1 MLVQQ
6 VLDWY
11 KCSRYGF
18 EFACRFRVYY
28 EDAETFERVEVV
40 ASVGTKVDQILL
52 RFDERE
58 YFVAPRRFIPE
69 AMVPILDKLGICWR
83 RDGSPDLKIQ
93 QNARNCAIVIL
104 ALRKRRQA
112 LARFDS
118 QLVKHIAWLVQIENG
133 IYATIIF

>member
-6 VLDWY
+6 VLDWH

-18 EFACRFRVYY
+18 EFACRFRVCY
-28 EDAETFERVEVV
+28 EGAKTFERAEVV
-40 ASVGTKVDQILL
+40 ASVGKKVDQILL
-52 RFDERE
+52 RIDESE
-58 YFVAPRRFIPE
+58 YFVTRRQFIPE

-93 QNARNCAIVIL
+93 QNARNCAVVIL

-112 LARFDS
+112 FARFDS
-118 QLVKHIAWLVQIENG
+118 QLVKHIAWLVQVENG